1 MLKLRIRHSKYF
13 VVASPDPDHG
23 AMIISSQAML
33 EKIGSENGFTV
44 DFTRD
49 ASLINEENLSNY
61 KVVVQLHLAY
71 FEMTQPEQM
80 ALQNFISRGKGWV
93 GIHAAGLTGTQ
104 FINKGT
110 PYWDWYQK
118 MFGDITYSNHPALQT
133 GTINVEDR
141 EHPVMKNLP
150 PKFSF
155 YDEWYEFDKSPRA
168 NVHVL
173 ATADETSYKPQKP
186 MGDHPMIWTNPE
198 YDRVI
203 YIGSDMTLK
212 ACIDPNFSILM
223 RDAILWAASP
233 VNNKEQSDLDKS
245 LAKKEFT
252 ILTSQVAYN
261 LDGPKDGYD
270 KKQ

>member
-1 MLKLRIRHSKYF
+1 MKNILYSAFKLLLVGFLTVFASALKAQTPFKVL

-23 AMIISSQAML
+23 AMIIPSQAML
-33 EKIGSENGFTV
+33 EKIGSDNGFKV

-49 ASLINEENLSNY
+49 ASLITDENLLNY

-71 FEMTQPEQM
+71 FEMTQKEQM
-80 ALQNFISRGKGWV
+80 ALQHFISRGKGWV

-118 MFGDITYSNHPALQT
+118 MFGDVTYSNHPALQT
-133 GTINVEDR
+133 GTIKVEDR

-150 PKFSF
+150 ASFSF
-155 YDEWYEFDKSPRA
+155 YDEWYEFDKNPRP

-173 ATADETSYKPQKP
+173 ATADETSYKQVKP
-186 MGDHPMIWTNPE
+186 AGDHPIIWINPT

-203 YIGSDMTLK
+203 YIGVGHD
-212 ACIDPNFSILM
+212 
-223 RDAILWAASP
+223 
-233 VNNKEQSDLDKS
+233 
-245 LAKKEFT
+245 
-252 ILTSQVAYN
+252 
-261 LDGPKDGYD
+261 
-270 KKQ
+270 